1 LICQLGLASSW
12 GWRWQVSDEGCARAD
27 VVTDALRFGSRIIQH
42 LAIALRQYVDRDRF
56 CARLTPIADSGR
68 PPCDA
73 FHITAATLDICD
85 QIDGK
90 HVLVWD
96 AGKGSRMGHLV
107 SDKKHKGDVELVGGQ
122 SLRQFAA
129 AAAGWMVGTLRD
141 CGGDYTALV
150 ASDQVV
156 CLNNGTI
163 NQLEAILAA
172 AAAQKADLIFFDG
185 PPALS
190 ICRLHPLLNGSRCH
204 RKNSA
209 MALARDRVMLKHHS
223 GAHVFQCVLVRAPL
237 RRPLA
242 RVLESLVRA
251 ADQGY
256 ELDFGVMDV
265 AVVPRFVELAWLRRE
280 NHPAAAECYAA
291 LMAWRAAVDRIF
303 PVSVP
308 LETYNV
314 NTPTMLRRL
323 RRRIMLPAAQE
334 GGTP

>member
-1 LICQLGLASSW
+1 MICQLGQASLW
-12 GWRWQVSDEGCARAD
+12 GWRWPASDEESARAD
-27 VVTDALRFGSRIIQH
+27 VVTDALRFGSRVIQH
-42 LAIALRQYVDRDRF
+42 LAIALRQYVDRGRF
-56 CARLTPIADSGR
+56 CARLTPITDSAR
-68 PPCDA
+68 RSCDA
-73 FHITAATLDICD
+73 FHITAATLDICN
-85 QIDGK
+85 QINGK

-107 SDKKHKGDVELVGGQ
+107 SDKPKGDVELVPEQ

-129 AAAGWMVGTLRD
+129 AAARRMVNTLSGY
-141 CGGDYTALV
+141 GGDYTALV

-156 CLNNGTI
+156 CLNKRTI

-190 ICRLHPLLNGSRCH
+190 IRRLHPLLNGSRCH

-209 MALARDRVMLKHHS
+209 LALARDRVMLKHHG

-265 AVVPRFVELAWLRRE
+265 AVVPRFVAPAWLRRE
-280 NHPAAAECYAA
+280 NHPAAAECYSA
-291 LMAWRAAVDRIF
+291 LMAWRAAVDRVF

-308 LETYNV
+308 LEAYNV

-323 RRRIMLPAAQE
+323 RRRIILPGAQE
-334 GGTP
+334 GPTP